1 MRARDNPFITDRINN
16 IGYRLRDST
25 WQELMEKLVQFDYR
39 ASIIGPEGSGKT
51 TLLEQLG
58 VRLERSGFTVRNLR
72 VDIGRRSV
80 PKRSLNW
87 LDAGPDS
94 RDIIM
99 LDGADHLPAPSWR
112 DFRRRSKSARG
123 LIVTTHDREMLPCL
137 IRCTTSPELL
147 QAIVSDLT
155 GFEGESL
162 RQTAEVLFRKH
173 RGNIREAL
181 REFYDI
187 YARKE

>member
-1 MRARDNPFITDRINN
+1 MRARNNPFVADRINS
-16 IGYRLRDST
+16 IIYRLQDSS
-25 WQELMEKLVQFDYR
+25 WEELMEKLVRFDYR

-58 VRLERSGFTVRNLR
+58 ARLEGLGFTVRSLR
-72 VDIGRRSV
+72 VDIGQRSV
-80 PKRSLNW
+80 LKHSLNW
-87 LDAGPDS
+87 LGTGSDS
-94 RDIIM
+94 REIIM
-99 LDGADHLPAPSWR
+99 LDGADHLPGRSWR
-112 DFRRRSKSARG
+112 HFRRRSKSARG
-123 LIVTTHDREMLPCL
+123 LIVTTHETKMLPCL
-137 IRCTTSPELL
+137 IRCTTSPDLL
-147 QAIVSDLT
+147 QEIASDLT

-162 RQTAEVLFRKH
+162 RQTAKVLFQKH

>member
-1 MRARDNPFITDRINN
+1 MRARSNPFIADRINN
-16 IGYRLRDST
+16 IRYRLQDSS
-25 WQELMEKLVQFDYR
+25 WEELMERLVRFDYR

-51 TLLEQLG
+51 TLLEQLRA
-58 VRLERSGFTVRNLR
+58 RLEQSEFTVRSLR
-72 VDIGRRSV
+72 ADIGQRSV
-80 PKRSLNW
+80 PTRSLHW
-87 LDAGPDS
+87 LATGSDS

-99 LDGADHLPAPSWR
+99 LDGADHLPGRSWR
-112 DFRRRSKSARG
+112 HFRRLSKSARG
-123 LIVTTHDREMLPCL
+123 LIVTTHNREMLPCL
-137 IRCTTSPELL
+137 VRCTTSPELL
-147 QAIVSDLT
+147 QEIVSDLT

-162 RQTAEVLFRKH
+162 RQTAEVLFGKH